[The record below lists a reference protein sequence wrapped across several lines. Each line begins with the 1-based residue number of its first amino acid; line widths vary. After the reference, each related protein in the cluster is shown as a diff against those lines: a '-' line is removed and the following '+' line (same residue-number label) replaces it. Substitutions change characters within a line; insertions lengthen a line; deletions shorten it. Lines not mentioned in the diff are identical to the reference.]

1 MTIAFPH
8 APRLPANQHQ
18 YVFDAA
24 AHPALHVASGD
35 IVRVETLDCFSNRLT
50 EGAPLLAD
58 DAAVLAHVGGRYN
71 PVCAPIHVAGAE
83 VGDVLAIDILD
94 ITIGARAAMAV
105 THIGADWARA
115 FGGEAY
121 ARAIEPQALFAA
133 TNGQTV
139 QLDFGGRTMTAPAR
153 PMIGTIGTAPQ
164 GDQISALLY
173 APDHGGNL
181 DCPNIAV
188 GTTVL
193 LPVNVPGALL
203 SLGDVHALMGDGE
216 ITGTALETSADV
228 TLRVHLLKAG
238 KPLTT
243 PRLRHADWIGSIG
256 CVSKTDLQANIAAAV
271 RDLAATLAEEH
282 AIALA
287 DGIQLINLFGRI
299 TVNQA
304 VVTAQTGWSS
314 ILVALP
320 RDPCLLPFDTANG
333 KA

>member
-8 APRLPANQHQ
+8 APRLPADQHQ
-18 YVFDAA
+18 YVFDAVA
-24 AHPALHVASGD
+24 RPALHVASGGT
-35 IVRVETLDCFSNRLT
+35 VRVETLDCFSNRLT
-50 EGAPLLAD
+50 EGAPRLAD
-58 DAAVLAHVGGRYN
+58 DAAVLAHIGGSYN
-71 PVCAPIHVAGAE
+71 PVCGPIHVTGAE
-83 VGDVLAIDILD
+83 AGDVLAVDILD
-94 ITIGARAAMAV
+94 IAIGARAPMAV
-105 THIGADWARA
+105 THIGTDWAKA
-115 FGGEAY
+115 FGGDGY
-121 ARAIEPQALFAA
+121 ARAIEPHALFAA
-133 TNGQTV
+133 TKGQTV
-139 QLDFGGRTMTAPAR
+139 MLDFGGRTMATPAR

-164 GDQISALLY
+164 CGQTSALLY
-173 APDHGGNL
+173 APGHGGNL
-181 DCPNIAV
+181 DCPQIAV

-228 TLRVHLLKAG
+228 TIRVHVLKG
-238 KPLTT
+238 GSPLTT

-256 CVSKTDLQANIAAAV
+256 CVSTTDLQANIAAAV
-271 RDLAATLAEEH
+271 RDLAASLAEEH

-304 VVTAQTGWSS
+304 VISAQTGWSS
-314 ILVALP
+314 VLVALP

>member
-8 APRLPANQHQ
+8 APRLPADQHQ

-50 EGAPLLAD
+50 ADAPLLTD
-58 DAAVLAHVGGRYN
+58 DAAVLAHIGGRYN
-71 PVCAPIHVAGAE
+71 PVCAPIYITGAE
-83 VGDVLAIDILD
+83 VGDVLAIDILG
-94 ITIGARAAMAV
+94 IAIGARAPMAV
-105 THIGADWARA
+105 THIDADWAKA
-115 FGGEAY
+115 FGGDAY
-121 ARAIEPQALFAA
+121 ARAIEPHALFAA

-139 QLDFGGRTMTAPAR
+139 LLDFGGRTMMTPAR
-153 PMIGTIGTAPQ
+153 PMIGTIGTAPESGQ
-164 GDQISALLY
+164 TSALLY
-173 APDHGGNL
+173 APGHGGNL
-181 DCPNIAV
+181 DCPHIAV

-228 TLRVHLLKAG
+228 TIRVHVLNASN
-238 KPLTT
+238 PLTT
-243 PRLRHADWIGSIG
+243 PRLRHTDWIGSIG
-256 CVSKTDLQANIAAAV
+256 CASKTDLQTNITAAV
-271 RDLAATLAEEH
+271 RDLAATLVEEH
-282 AIALA
+282 AISLP

-314 ILVALP
+314 VLVTLP
-320 RDPCLLPFDTANG
+320 RDPCLLPFGSANG